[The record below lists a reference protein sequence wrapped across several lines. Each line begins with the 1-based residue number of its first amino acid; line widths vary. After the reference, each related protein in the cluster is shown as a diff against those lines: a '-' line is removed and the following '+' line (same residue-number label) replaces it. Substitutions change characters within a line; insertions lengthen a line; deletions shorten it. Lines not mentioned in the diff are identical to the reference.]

1 MSVPAILPR
10 DRVLRMYRR
19 IFRIARDWNGNN
31 GNPGEEPAYIRNE
44 ARDLF
49 HKNMNI
55 TDPEQIEAKLYE
67 AEVRVELGL
76 HYRIPYPKPF
86 YAPRGPV
93 KTILERMPHN
103 PYMDSYVLAKQK
115 VQKQDNDIV

>member
-1 MSVPAILPR
+1 MSVPALIAR
-10 DRVLRMYRR
+10 DRVLKMYRR
-19 IFRIARDWNGNN
+19 IFRIAREWNGNT
-31 GNPGEEPAYIRNE
+31 GEEPAYIRTE

-49 HKNMNI
+49 HKNMLI

-93 KTILERMPHN
+93 KTILDRMPHN